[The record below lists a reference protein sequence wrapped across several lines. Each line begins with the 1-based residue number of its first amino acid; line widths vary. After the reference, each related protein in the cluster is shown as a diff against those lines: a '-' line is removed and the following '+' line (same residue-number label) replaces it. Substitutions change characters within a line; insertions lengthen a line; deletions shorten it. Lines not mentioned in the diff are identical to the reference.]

1 MSFPSLSPLRLPV
14 PKMSS
19 VKLSFITLAQVGRVW
34 VKHPNMTVVPAT
46 TLHLV
51 DSLASH
57 FAVAESPLVEV
68 VLRPAEL
75 ALNGELV
82 VLKCT
87 LVLPSLGICHD
98 PLAVELAV
106 NELSLVFLSACPNVD
121 PVTSEKAGIKRS
133 CIAKNWSQQR
143 SKFQLTANLST
154 DSQRQTC
161 TVPPSSVPPDSS
173 LRKAPIVDSPRRCCE
188 IRLPPSFRQKTAPC
202 NYLLL

>member
-1 MSFPSLSPLRLPV
+1 
-14 PKMSS
+14 MSS

-46 TLHLV
+46 TLHLL

-57 FAVAESPLVEV
+57 LAVAESPLVEV

-75 ALNGELV
+75 ALTGELV

-106 NELSLVFLSACPNVD
+106 NELSLIFLSAGPNVD
-121 PVTSEKAGIKRS
+121 TVTSEKAGIKRS
-133 CIAKNWSQQR
+133 CIAKN
-143 SKFQLTANLST
+143 
-154 DSQRQTC
+154 
-161 TVPPSSVPPDSS
+161 
-173 LRKAPIVDSPRRCCE
+173 
-188 IRLPPSFRQKTAPC
+188 
-202 NYLLL
+202 